1 MTEKRFYV
9 DKSGDFRDTKTGNII
24 VDFGYSFNGMECKM
38 ILDLL
43 NSLNDENERLKQQR
57 KVYDKF
63 LDLNDLE
70 IEWQFLCDADKC
82 NEKEDMD
89 CRDCK
94 YLGVLE

>member
-1 MTEKRFYV
+1 MTEKRFIFVGSGIEDNV
-9 DKSGDFRDTKTGNII
+9 DNESYLYNKDGFQD
-24 VDFGYSFNGMECKM
+24 VC
-38 ILDLL
+38 DLL
-43 NSLNDENERLKQQR
+43 NELHEENERLKNQR
-57 KVYDKF
+57 RVYDKF

-70 IEWQFLCDADKC
+70 IEWQFLCDADEC

>member
-1 MTEKRFYV
+1 MTKRFKLRAV
-9 DKSGDFRDTKTGNII
+9 NDKRTYGAISE
-24 VDFGYSFNGMECKM
+24 NGELIKM
-38 ILDLL
+38 DNVVDLL
-43 NSLNDENERLKQQR
+43 NALHEENERLKNQR

-82 NEKEDMD
+82 NEEQDKD